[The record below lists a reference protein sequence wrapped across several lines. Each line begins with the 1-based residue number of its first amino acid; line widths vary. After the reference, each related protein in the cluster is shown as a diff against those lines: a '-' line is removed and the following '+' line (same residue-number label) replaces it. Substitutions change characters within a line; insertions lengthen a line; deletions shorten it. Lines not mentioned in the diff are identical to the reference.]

1 MFHFFEQIFSMY
13 FSVVGHVVLIP
24 FKIFLQKSIPSPQ
37 TDTKEEGA
45 LNQCRIFVRNLNSV
59 TPIFV
64 LWEWSG
70 THGFSRMFI
79 FLIRK
84 HCRHAE
90 WCPMVP

>member
-45 LNQCRIFVRNLNSV
+45 LN
-59 TPIFV
+59 
-64 LWEWSG
+64 
-70 THGFSRMFI
+70 
-79 FLIRK
+79 
-84 HCRHAE
+84 
-90 WCPMVP
+90 